1 MQVKAQVTDCNKFNL
16 LLTADRGQ
24 NSSTLPGIQMRTE
37 TPNYR
42 FEAYELRP
50 QSWELYKLG
59 TRLKLRPQPFQILKL
74 LVERAGDV
82 VTREELRNML
92 WSQETFVDFEHGL
105 NTAIKELRAVLGDS
119 ATEPRYVETVP
130 KLGYRFIAAVESVE
144 VAALEEDAPSPAPSV
159 DPARAQ
165 TLARTG
171 RIRPSFRVVALLAA
185 AVIVAGAIVGG
196 LWYHRRSGFRVSPK
210 DTIVLADF
218 VNTTGEGVFDDALKQ
233 GLNVGL
239 EQSPMIQIL
248 SDEKSAVILKQMGI
262 PTDEPM
268 TGRIVLEVCQ
278 RTGSKV
284 AVQGSISS
292 LGTAY
297 LIGLTAIRCDNGEHI
312 SHEQVEAKRK
322 EDVIDVLGKATSHLR
337 ARLGESLPSIQKY
350 DAPLEQATTSSL
362 EALKAYGLALST
374 SEKLGDFAAVPFFER
389 ATALDPNFAL
399 AYGQLAAIY
408 RNRGETELARKNA
421 IKAYELRDR
430 ATDFERLSIE
440 SWYHF
445 FVTGDLERARSAFEI
460 MRQAHPEEPR
470 TLNDLG
476 TIYGSLGLFDR
487 AVELYRASLRVDPV
501 SEATSANLAI
511 SLMALGR
518 IEEAGAI
525 LKKFEQRGIQS
536 DYLLQVNYWRAFL
549 LNNTQE
555 MSHLL
560 SLSTGVPGA
569 QSILLSEQANTE
581 AYFGNF
587 RKARQLSKIA
597 ASQMQIEGQKEAAG
611 LCFAQEAI
619 REAVIGD
626 SAQARD
632 FISKALHLSHDQ
644 NVMALAALVM
654 ARIGNSLKAISFAE
668 QLDNDYPSNT
678 FIQKYWLPIIHAE
691 TELHQDKAWQ
701 AVDTLNIVGPLDL
714 AAPDALTISTLFPAY
729 ERGQAYLAAR
739 EGGKAAAEFQKLIDH
754 PGMVLNFPLGAL
766 ARLGLAR
773 AYTMQ
778 SDTAKAKAAYQDFLT
793 LWKDAD
799 PDIPILIAAKAEY
812 AKLQ

>member
-1 MQVKAQVTDCNKFNL
+1 M
-16 LLTADRGQ
+16 
-24 NSSTLPGIQMRTE
+24 PIQ
-37 TPNYR
+37 PANYG
-42 FEAYELRP
+42 FGPYELRP
-50 QSWELYKLG
+50 QSRELYKHG
-59 TRLKLRPQPFQILKL
+59 TKLKLRPQPFQVLAI
-74 LVERAGDV
+74 LVEHAGSV
-82 VTREELRNML
+82 VTRQELRDLL

-105 NTAIKELRAVLGDS
+105 NTAIKELRAVLVDS
-119 ATEPRYVETVP
+119 ATEPQYVETVP
-130 KLGYRFIAAVESVE
+130 RLGYRFIAAVQGME
-144 VAALEEDAPSPAPSV
+144 VAVSNVDAPSPAPSAE
-159 DPARAQ
+159 PAGPQTITQTKSIQPNSRA
-165 TLARTG
+165 A
-171 RIRPSFRVVALLAA
+171 ALIAV
-185 AVIVAGAIVGG
+185 AVIVAGATVGG
-196 LWYHRRSGFRVSPK
+196 LWYRRHSGFRVTPR
-210 DTIVLADF
+210 DAIVLADF

-233 GLNVGL
+233 GLNFGL

-248 SDEKSAVILKQMGI
+248 ADEKSAVILKQMGH
-262 PTDEPM
+262 PADEPM

-284 AVQGSISS
+284 VVQGSISS

-322 EDVIDVLGKATSHLR
+322 EDVIDALGKATSHLR

-389 ATALDPNFAL
+389 AIELDPNFAL

-421 IKAYELRDR
+421 TKAYELRDR
-430 ATDFERLSIE
+430 ATEFERLSIE
-440 SWYHF
+440 SWYHYY
-445 FVTGDLERARSAFEI
+445 VTGNLEKASTAFEI
-460 MRQAHPEEPR
+460 TRQAHPDEPR

-518 IEEAGAI
+518 IDEAGAV
-525 LKKFEQRGIQS
+525 LKELGQRGFQS
-536 DYLLQVNYWRAFL
+536 EYLLQVNYWRAFL
-549 LNNTQE
+549 LNDTQE
-555 MSHLL
+555 MSRLL
-560 SLSTGVPGA
+560 SLSTGVLGA

-587 RKARQLSKIA
+587 RKARQLSLIA
-597 ASQMQIEGQKEAAG
+597 AGQMQIEGQKEAAG
-611 LCFAQEAI
+611 LCFAQAAI
-619 REAVIGD
+619 REALIGD
-626 SAQARD
+626 AAQARD
-632 FISKALHLSHDQ
+632 FISRALHLSHGQ
-644 NVMALAALVM
+644 NVVALAALVM
-654 ARIGNSLKAISFAE
+654 ARTGDSLKPIPIAE
-668 QLDNDYPSNT
+668 QLDKDYPSNT
-678 FIQKYWLPIIHAE
+678 FVQKYWLPIIRAE
-691 TELHQDKAWQ
+691 TELHQDRALQ
-701 AVDTLNIVGPLDL
+701 AVDTLNVVGPFDW
-714 AAPDALTISTLFPAY
+714 AAPDALAISTLFPAY
-729 ERGQAYLAAR
+729 ERGQAYLAAG

-773 AYTMQ
+773 AYAMQ
-778 SDTAKAKAAYQDFLT
+778 RDTAKARAAYQDFLT

-799 PDIPILIAAKAEY
+799 RDIPILIAAESEY
-812 AKLQ
+812 AKLK